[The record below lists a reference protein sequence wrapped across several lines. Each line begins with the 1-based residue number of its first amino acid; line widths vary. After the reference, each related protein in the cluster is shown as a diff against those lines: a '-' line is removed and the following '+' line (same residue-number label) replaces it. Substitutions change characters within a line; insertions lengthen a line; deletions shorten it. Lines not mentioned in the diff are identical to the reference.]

1 MTYDE
6 AIERIMLDNHGIASL
21 QFLYQHIWNYKDK
34 SKIVGKTPNNTIQ
47 ERCQRNPKIMRIAYG
62 VYALKDSI
70 QDIENNNDKQI
81 VIEQAV
87 DTSIQLTQ
95 KQSLQNVRVGQQ
107 NFRNKLIDT
116 LAECPITHIRDKKL
130 LIASH
135 IKPWVFCNNSER
147 LNIYNGFLLSPLFD
161 KLFDKSVGLI
171 TFTKDKEILFSKQM
185 DRCTRDYL
193 ASINIT
199 DKQTIHNL
207 QIHGRESFLEYHY
220 QYIFARK

>member
-1 MTYDE
+1 M
-6 AIERIMLDNHGIASL
+6 RDNNGIASL
-21 QFLYQHIWNYKDK
+21 QFLYEHIWDYKDK
-34 SKIVGKTPNNTIQ
+34 SKIFGKTPNNTIQ

-62 VYALKDSI
+62 VYALKDSMRYME
-70 QDIENNNDKQI
+70 DNDDKQI
-81 VIEQAV
+81 ILGQTN
-87 DTSIQLTQ
+87 TSIQLTQ
-95 KQSLQNVRVGQQ
+95 KQTIQNVRVGQQ

-116 LAECPITHIRDKKL
+116 LKECPITHIKDKKL

-147 LNIYNGFLLSPLFD
+147 LDVYNGFLFSPLFD

-185 DRCTRDYL
+185 DKYTRDYL
-193 ASINIT
+193 TSINIA
-199 DKQTIHNL
+199 DRQIIQNL
-207 QIHGRESFLEYHY
+207 PVEGRESFLKYHY